1 MCAVSLRSARVPPS
15 LSTVRTTNRG
25 TTMTGIISS
34 LLITTAFALTLGVA
48 TASLSAVA
56 DLDDPAPTRL
66 ALAET
71 VR

>member
-1 MCAVSLRSARVPPS
+1 
-15 LSTVRTTNRG
+15 
-25 TTMTGIISS
+25 MTRIISS

-56 DLDDPAPTRL
+56 DLDAPAPTRL

>member
-1 MCAVSLRSARVPPS
+1 MTRI
-15 LSTVRTTNRG
+15 LSG
-25 TTMTGIISS
+25 

-56 DLDDPAPTRL
+56 DVAGSAPTQI

-71 VR
+71 GQQE